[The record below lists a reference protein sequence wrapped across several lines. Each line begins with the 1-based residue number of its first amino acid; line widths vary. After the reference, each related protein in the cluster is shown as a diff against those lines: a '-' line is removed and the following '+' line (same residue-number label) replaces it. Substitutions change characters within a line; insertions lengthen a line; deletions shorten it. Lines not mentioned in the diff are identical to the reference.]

1 MSKKVRAIAL
11 AACAVL
17 ACSIAGCGG
26 NGGPNNPSGRGK
38 VPLTVWAV
46 VNENNKTTWNKIVAD
61 FNAQSESYTVKLIP
75 KTSGYSAQLGGTLKG
90 SNPPNVVEI
99 DDRYYKGYVNEGYL
113 TDLEEYFVDKKD
125 ESGNVVRAA
134 SSLDLSDFWET
145 AVTRYRYRYD
155 KASQTGYSGAEEPL
169 HAIPIGISPGVLY
182 YNATALKAADINIIS
197 VDEKDLESYNQKNS
211 ASLLP
216 HGYYEY
222 DTAPMSGLTAKNG
235 KYLVFNNRIPMNW
248 DELVTVSKYFTRSY
262 NASSPTTYGFFNE
275 WWFSFGWSVG
285 GDCLEWDSA
294 KNQYVMALGEDT
306 PNYLVTGTDAITVNG
321 NSYRAGDLLSYEDKH
336 YVIDHNTD
344 ATVKGYLDAKNLYP
358 LPSIRDAF
366 TLFLQLP
373 QSTAKRVTDEDGGKN
388 GYGVSP
394 TPSIIGNKSK
404 MNLLTSREVA
414 FVCENYSEA
423 YSIGR
428 GMSGQGLEWDIAP
441 LYQYREYNADGTL
454 KEVNGTEVK
463 GKMATHSNT
472 TGFAIPSNAKSK
484 DGAFEFIEYL
494 AGPAAQALLMRANL
508 NVPNQKSLAYGEE
521 YMGLT
526 ENYFANNKLAI
537 LEAVE
542 SSSVGDWSY
551 LENGEWVNVW
561 ANVLNT
567 DVRNGDMKLEEFFA
581 NACITKTNDILKT
594 MRAKKYHG

>member
-294 KNQYVMALGEDT
+294 KNQ
-306 PNYLVTGTDAITVNG
+306 
-321 NSYRAGDLLSYEDKH
+321 
-336 YVIDHNTD
+336 
-344 ATVKGYLDAKNLYP
+344 
-358 LPSIRDAF
+358 
-366 TLFLQLP
+366 
-373 QSTAKRVTDEDGGKN
+373 
-388 GYGVSP
+388 
-394 TPSIIGNKSK
+394 
-404 MNLLTSREVA
+404 
-414 FVCENYSEA
+414 
-423 YSIGR
+423 
-428 GMSGQGLEWDIAP
+428 
-441 LYQYREYNADGTL
+441 
-454 KEVNGTEVK
+454 
-463 GKMATHSNT
+463 
-472 TGFAIPSNAKSK
+472 
-484 DGAFEFIEYL
+484 
-494 AGPAAQALLMRANL
+494 
-508 NVPNQKSLAYGEE
+508 
-521 YMGLT
+521 
-526 ENYFANNKLAI
+526 
-537 LEAVE
+537 
-542 SSSVGDWSY
+542 
-551 LENGEWVNVW
+551 
-561 ANVLNT
+561 
-567 DVRNGDMKLEEFFA
+567 
-581 NACITKTNDILKT
+581 
-594 MRAKKYHG
+594 